1 MRKQFIIG
9 LLTVVIAV
17 AGCSGSDNSYNG
29 NSNFYSIGK
38 DYSDSISSNGI
49 ASDSYGSGQKSTED
63 AASQEEQVARSQTD
77 QTIDREMLIYSC
89 DVKIDTLDYKKSV
102 NAFKAGLKEM
112 GLTKYLVEQVLLSDE
127 KRLEELKEMGG
138 FVEHEYYSDGAG
150 FYGYY
155 VEESE
160 KTKNYTATV
169 RIPSQKYESFVT
181 SLGDLGDVRSQ
192 NADVENVS
200 QEYKDAGI
208 QLKILEAK
216 EAAYLKML
224 KKAENTNE
232 ILTIQNTL
240 TEIQVQIEQLKS
252 RIQTI
257 ETDVAYSFINI
268 EISEV
273 ARYQDEPKETDTFF
287 QRLSNTVTETAEDF
301 LDFLEWLLFTVIR
314 LFPYVIVF
322 IVVLPIIFRI
332 RKRYRKKHPKTPK
345 LRTATQ
351 MQKIHQEQDGRKTYI
366 APDYSKEQSNH
377 DSNSSDD

>member
-1 MRKQFIIG
+1 MRKRFTVG
-9 LLTVVIAV
+9 LLAV
-17 AGCSGSDNSYNG
+17 LLVTAGCSGSGGSDNSYNG
-29 NSNFYSIGK
+29 SSDSYSIDK
-38 DYSDSISSNGI
+38 NYSDSISSNGI
-49 ASDSYGSGQKSTED
+49 ASDSYDSEATED
-63 AASQEEQVARSQTD
+63 AASQEEQAARSQTD
-77 QTIDREMLIYSC
+77 QAIDREMLVYSC

-102 NAFKAGLKEM
+102 NAFKAG
-112 GLTKYLVEQVLLSDE
+112 
-127 KRLEELKEMGG
+127 LKEMGG

-169 RIPSQKYESFVT
+169 RIPSQKYESFIT

-200 QEYKDAGI
+200 QEYKDVGI

-257 ETDVAYSFINI
+257 ETDVAY
-268 EISEV
+268 
-273 ARYQDEPKETDTFF
+273 
-287 QRLSNTVTETAEDF
+287 
-301 LDFLEWLLFTVIR
+301 
-314 LFPYVIVF
+314 
-322 IVVLPIIFRI
+322 
-332 RKRYRKKHPKTPK
+332 
-345 LRTATQ
+345 
-351 MQKIHQEQDGRKTYI
+351 
-366 APDYSKEQSNH
+366 
-377 DSNSSDD
+377 

>member
-112 GLTKYLVEQVLLSDE
+112 G
-127 KRLEELKEMGG
+127 G

-232 ILTIQNTL
+232 ILTI
-240 TEIQVQIEQLKS
+240 
-252 RIQTI
+252 
-257 ETDVAYSFINI
+257 
-268 EISEV
+268 
-273 ARYQDEPKETDTFF
+273 
-287 QRLSNTVTETAEDF
+287 
-301 LDFLEWLLFTVIR
+301 
-314 LFPYVIVF
+314 
-322 IVVLPIIFRI
+322 
-332 RKRYRKKHPKTPK
+332 
-345 LRTATQ
+345 
-351 MQKIHQEQDGRKTYI
+351 
-366 APDYSKEQSNH
+366 
-377 DSNSSDD
+377 

>member
-102 NAFKAGLKEM
+102 NAFKAG
-112 GLTKYLVEQVLLSDE
+112 
-127 KRLEELKEMGG
+127 LKEMGG